1 MLSQFFFSY
10 AIQDSNRH
18 QPLYRTARCLR
29 QAWKPGVVC
38 VCVFFFPFG
47 FLLQGSGNVGM
58 ATPQKL
64 GCILDTVR
72 VVNFVWL
79 QSIHRLQ
86 TAAPSTSSTP
96 MTSRCCRC
104 RRALDPCGDHRAACA
119 KEAARVTTNTRIID
133 LSIHH
138 ADTQDDRR
146 IEVIA
151 NSLPL
156 SGGAQLALDAPLVS
170 LLTRAGHPRMRTK
183 QRHSLKG
190 REGEQGTHLPPNSS
204 GIGDAASFSLGL
216 K

>member
-1 MLSQFFFSY
+1 MREEKVVRIFGHAFTNFFRT
-10 AIQDSNRH
+10 Q
-18 QPLYRTARCLR
+18 YRTATGTSRFIVQPVACGKHG
-29 QAWKPGVVC
+29 KPGVVC

-151 NSLPL
+151 TGLPL
-156 SGGAQLALDAPLVS
+156 WGGAHLAIDMPFVSSPTRTGHQCMHACGAEAQLEG
-170 LLTRAGHPRMRTK
+170 TR
-183 QRHSLKG
+183 
-190 REGEQGTHLPPNSS
+190 
-204 GIGDAASFSLGL
+204 
-216 K
+216 